1 MTRLL
6 ATAIALA
13 CVSNA
18 FAQDHSQHQHSPPV
32 TTQPAPHVHH
42 QAASEA
48 RQDTRRDAASPYHPP
63 PLTDVDR
70 AAAFPDLS
78 GHDMGAHMDDDPFV
92 WMVLVDRLEWQQTS
106 EDHALAWD
114 AKAWFGHDDNRLWL
128 RSEGKGEPPEHGRIE
143 HSDIEALWGKPV
155 SSWWDVLFGVRHD
168 FEPSP
173 SQTWA
178 AIGVQGM
185 APYKFEVQA
194 TAYLGEGGQTAL
206 QAEVEYDLL
215 LTNRL
220 ILQPR
225 IEATAYGRD
234 DAERGIGSG
243 LGEID
248 AGLRLRYEVRRE
260 FAPYIGVEWGRSFG
274 ETADFA
280 RIAGEDIEDLR
291 FVAGARFWF

>member
-1 MTRLL
+1 MIRLL

-13 CVSNA
+13 CAGNA
-18 FAQDHSQHQHSPPV
+18 FAQDHAHHQHSPPAKAEPV
-32 TTQPAPHVHH
+32 EHMHEE
-42 QAASEA
+42 AADA
-48 RQDTRRDAASPYHPP
+48 HPQDTASQYQPP
-63 PLTDVDR
+63 PVTDADR
-70 AAAFPDLS
+70 AAAFPDLT
-78 GHDMGAHMDDDPFV
+78 GHDMSGHMDDDPFV
-92 WMVLVDRLEWQQTS
+92 WMVLVDRLEWQQ
-106 EDHALAWD
+106 DDAFAWD

-128 RSEGKGEPPEHGRIE
+128 RSEGKGEAQHGRIE

-155 SSWWDVLFGVRHD
+155 SPWWDVVFGVRHD
-168 FEPSP
+168 FDPSP

-178 AIGVQGM
+178 AIGLQGL

-225 IEATAYGRD
+225 IEATAYGRN

-243 LGEID
+243 LGEVD
-248 AGLRLRYEVRRE
+248 VGLRLRYEVRRE
-260 FAPYIGVEWGRSFG
+260 FAPYVGVEWGRSFG
-274 ETADFA
+274 QTADYA
-280 RIAGEDIEDLR
+280 RSEGEDIEDLR
-291 FVAGARFWF
+291 FVAGVRFWF

>member
-1 MTRLL
+1 MMRLL
-6 ATAIALA
+6 AAAIALA
-13 CVSNA
+13 CAGNA
-18 FAQDHSQHQHSPPV
+18 FAQEHAHHQHATPAKAEPVEHAHEEAADAHPQDTASQYQPPPV
-32 TTQPAPHVHH
+32 T
-42 QAASEA
+42 
-48 RQDTRRDAASPYHPP
+48 DA
-63 PLTDVDR
+63 DR
-70 AAAFPDLS
+70 AAAFPDLT
-78 GHDMGAHMDDDPFV
+78 GHDMSGHMDDDPFV
-92 WMVLVDRLEWQQTS
+92 WMVLVDRLEWQQ
-106 EDHALAWD
+106 DDAFAWD

-128 RSEGKGEPPEHGRIE
+128 RSEGKGEAQHGRIE

-155 SSWWDVLFGVRHD
+155 SPWWDVVFGVRHD
-168 FEPSP
+168 FDPSP

-178 AIGVQGM
+178 AIGVQGL

-248 AGLRLRYEVRRE
+248 VGLRLRYEVRRE
-260 FAPYIGVEWGRSFG
+260 FAPYVGVEWGRSFG
-274 ETADFA
+274 QTADYA
-280 RIAGEDIEDLR
+280 RSEGEDIEDLR
-291 FVAGARFWF
+291 FVAGVRFWF